1 MSLINLT
8 LFNVV
13 SIIISLFFLL
23 LLIKNIFKLKFCVIC
38 SSFTLTWISLILL
51 GYFGYFQDRVLVAL
65 LMGHTSLGLFYLF
78 EEKTKKD
85 VKILRL
91 PVLLTL
97 MMSAYAV
104 VFDFNVDFSAYML
117 LLVLWVVF
125 AIVYLFKSNPKVNV
139 FANKLIECCRG

>member
-1 MSLINLT
+1 MSLISLT
-8 LFNVV
+8 LLNVV
-13 SIIISLFFLL
+13 LVIVSIFFLL
-23 LLIKNIFKLKFCVIC
+23 LLVKNIFKLDFCVIC
-38 SSFTLTWISLILL
+38 SAFTLTWISLIIL
-51 GYFGYFQDRVLVAL
+51 GYFGYFQDRVLIAL

-78 EEKTKKD
+78 EEKAKRD

-104 VFDFNVDFSAYML
+104 VFDFNVDFSAYIL
-117 LLVLWVVF
+117 LLVLWILFGFVYVF
-125 AIVYLFKSNPKVNV
+125 KNNSKIRV

>member
-8 LFNVV
+8 LLNVV
-13 SIIISLFFLL
+13 SAIVGIFFLL
-23 LLIKNIFKLKFCVIC
+23 LLIKNVFKLKFCVIC
-38 SSFTLTWISLILL
+38 SSFTLTWVGLILL
-51 GYFGYFQDRVLVAL
+51 GYFGYFQDRVLIAL
-65 LMGHTSLGLFYLF
+65 LMGHASLGLFYLF
-78 EEKTKKD
+78 EEKVKRD

-104 VFDFNVDFSAYML
+104 VFDFNVDFSAYIL
-117 LLVLWVVF
+117 LLALWVIF
-125 AIVYLFKSNPKVNV
+125 GFVYLFKNNSRVNT